1 MHAPDQPPLHI
12 SLLAA
17 PETSP
22 SVLYGLVDV
31 LGTAGAIYPE
41 ITTGK
46 PGRPLFDV
54 NVVAV
59 AATPFRCGLGMM
71 IEPDCALAD
80 VASTDCVV
88 VCDMYQPV
96 HEPPHGRY
104 GPEIEWLRRIHADGA
119 LLTSVCSGSLIL
131 AEAGLLDGRE
141 AAGHWCYRELIR
153 RHYPR
158 VRLRDDL
165 VLCLS
170 EEGERIVTAGAV
182 SAWQELAMYLIAR
195 FAGREQAL
203 QTAKVFLFTEHA
215 EGQLPYAVTVL
226 QPQTADA
233 VIADSQAWIADNL
246 ACANPVTCM
255 RERAGLKPRTFARR
269 FRAATG
275 YLPMTYVHA
284 LRIEDAKRQLE
295 AATLPVDEVGHAV
308 GYEDPTSF
316 RRLFR
321 RKTGM
326 TPSAY
331 RRKFSRLAAPGGV

>member
-1 MHAPDQPPLHI
+1 MRAPDQPPFHV

-31 LGTAGAIYPE
+31 LGTAGTIYPE
-41 ITTGK
+41 ITTGT
-46 PGRPLFDV
+46 PGEPFFDV
-54 NVVAV
+54 KVVAAG
-59 AATPFRCGLGMM
+59 AAPFRCDMGMM
-71 IEPDCALAD
+71 VEPDFALEE

-104 GPEIEWLRRIHADGA
+104 GPEIAWLKRIHADGA
-119 LLTSVCSGSLIL
+119 LITSVCSGSLIL
-131 AEAGLLDGRE
+131 AEAGLLDDRQ
-141 AAGHWCYRELIR
+141 AAGHWCYRDLVR

-165 VLCLS
+165 VLCLA
-170 EEGERIVTAGAV
+170 EEEARIVTAGAV
-182 SAWQELAMYLIAR
+182 SAWQELAVYLITR
-195 FAGREQAL
+195 FAGREHAL

-215 EGQLPYAVTVL
+215 EGQLPYAVTV
-226 QPQTADA
+226 PRAQTADA
-233 VIADSQAWIADNL
+233 AIAHCQAWIADNL
-246 ACANPVTCM
+246 ACANPVTRM
-255 RERAGLKPRTFARR
+255 GEQSGLHPRTFARR
-269 FRAATG
+269 LRAATG
-275 YLPMTYVHA
+275 YQPMEYVHL
-284 LRIEDAKRQLE
+284 LRIEEAKRQLE
-295 AATLPVDEVGHAV
+295 TGSLPVDEVGHAV

-316 RRLFR
+316 RRLFC

-331 RRKFSRLAAPGGV
+331 RRKFMRIAAPGGV

>member
-1 MHAPDQPPLHI
+1 MPAPEEPQFHV

-31 LGTAGAIYPE
+31 LSTAGTIYRE

-46 PGRPLFDV
+46 PGQPVFDV
-54 NVVAV
+54 KVVA
-59 AATPFRCGLGMM
+59 ASAEPFRCDLGMI
-71 IEPDCALAD
+71 IEPHHALEE

-104 GPEIEWLRRIHADGA
+104 GTEIAWLKRIHADGA
-119 LLTSVCSGSLIL
+119 LITSVCSGSLIL

-141 AAGHWCYRELIR
+141 AAGHWCYRDLIR
-153 RHYPR
+153 KHYPR

-165 VLCLS
+165 VLCLA
-170 EEGERIVTAGAV
+170 EEEQRIVTAGAV
-182 SAWQELAMYLIAR
+182 SSWQELAVYLIAR
-195 FAGREQAL
+195 FAGREHAL

-215 EGQLPYAVTVL
+215 EGQLPYAVTVPQL
-226 QPQTADA
+226 QTRDA
-233 VIADSQAWIADNL
+233 VIADCQAWIAENL
-246 ACANPVTCM
+246 ACANPVT
-255 RERAGLKPRTFARR
+255 RLGERAGLKPRTFARR

-275 YLPMTYVHA
+275 YQPMEYVHT
-284 LRIEDAKRQLE
+284 LRIEEAKRQLE
-295 AATLPVDEVGHAV
+295 RGNLPVDDVGHAV

-321 RKTGM
+321 RRTGM

-331 RRKFSRLAAPGGV
+331 RRKFLRIAAPGGV